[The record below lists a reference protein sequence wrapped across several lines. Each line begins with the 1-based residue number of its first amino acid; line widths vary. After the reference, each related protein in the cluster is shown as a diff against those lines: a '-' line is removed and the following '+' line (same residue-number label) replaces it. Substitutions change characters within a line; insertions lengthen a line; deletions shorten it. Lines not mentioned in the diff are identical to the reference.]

1 MKKLSR
7 ILLLFIAL
15 FLLKPDAGFSQFYQ
29 ALTKNRPATINWKEI
44 NTPHFRIIFPA
55 RYDSLARRAAAILET
70 EYPQAKALTGG
81 SLEHFPVVL
90 NPFNDLSNG
99 FVATLNF
106 RSEVVLAPFTDKE
119 MNPRSGDWLETV
131 LPHELVHAN
140 HFNVQQPLGEK
151 KFSIPNLI
159 SVFSPDMARSFHAFA
174 PVGVHEGLATHYES
188 SYVFPGGGRGN
199 YTHFNNRFN
208 VNFNSSDRWNMGQ
221 TFIPSVYTH
230 PYNRHYIAGYR
241 FTDWLQQRYGDK
253 TSAHTIRYHYSYFF
267 LGYGYALKQVTGKW
281 PWELYDEYTSDLK
294 VEEEQRLSEVG
305 TLELAEGQLQPALY
319 KGARWRR
326 PYWLNNKELIAYG
339 SFYNGKPGFYIYNKH
354 TEAYR
359 LLSESFAVG
368 GLNYYLN
375 ASEQKLLTGEYKRD
389 PLYAGV
395 YRADLMRINTESGS
409 GERITWNKRV
419 YAPAVSGD
427 RMMAIQNSGAGARIV
442 SVSERGETEVIFE
455 ADGVRPVSLQVNP
468 VNNEQLAVLMNRRG
482 VQALWFTT
490 IKDLKKDLRG
500 EPDLAFSGA
509 SVHDPSWHPSGTR
522 LLFTLDRSPAMN
534 TYEYHISEDRVYQ
547 LTNSRYN
554 ISEASWSPD
563 GETLAFVRQ
572 TEGEQLLALASRSEL
587 LNLAVDA
594 GEQLKNNELAEAINR
609 PLLGNEMLSDSTWEI
624 RDYKTGFS
632 WLKPRMVLPVIKE
645 KSGVTE
651 GGVAFSSGD
660 VLSSQAYRFELTGIQ
675 DRLWYN
681 LSYTNKSFY
690 PGFKAEWYSEPDFL
704 SATDPETERSVG
716 ILRQERG
723 LELGLPF
730 DYTFRSDTRLSSL
743 TFEPSIAMEQI
754 KYYNL
759 IPQPVSG
766 FASRYKAG
774 LFSQINLGLQRL
786 PRDVQP
792 SGGLVAFSFLETT
805 LNEPENTIKYPSGAE
820 GRVNFSNQWSAY
832 YGLFG
837 YVSVVRKWNQ
847 SLKLDLR
854 FLKQSAAPVFST
866 STIIP
871 PGFSEN
877 PFPTFAG
884 EEVNNNLAR
893 FSSRYVIPLW
903 YPDKGGLT
911 VPFYLSSM
919 YISAFSHSLTN
930 LNGGDLLKQ
939 SRTIAGVGLHFQ
951 FKVSNLNFELGFG
964 VAFEPT
970 RNQTQLIIGQF

>member
-1 MKKLSR
+1 MKGIPR
-7 ILLLFIAL
+7 ILFLIILL
-15 FLLKPDAGFSQFYQ
+15 FLLIPDTGLSQFYQ
-29 ALTKNRPATINWKEI
+29 ALTKNRPASINWQEL

-55 RYDSLARRAAAILET
+55 RHDSLARRAAAILET
-70 EYPQAKALTGG
+70 EYPQAKAVTGG

-106 RSEVVLAPFTDKE
+106 RSEVELAPFTDKE

-151 KFSIPNLI
+151 VLNIPNLI
-159 SVFSPDMARSFHAFA
+159 SVLSPDMARSFHAFV
-174 PVGVHEGLATHYES
+174 PVGLHEGLATHYES

-208 VNFNSSDRWNMGQ
+208 VNFGSQDRWNMGQ
-221 TFIPSVYTH
+221 TYIPSVYTH

-241 FTDWLQQRYGDK
+241 FMDWLQQRYGDK
-253 TSAHTIRYHYSYFF
+253 TAAQTIRYHYSYFF

-281 PWELYDEYTSDLK
+281 PWELYDEYTADLA
-294 VEEEQRLSEVG
+294 EDEEQRLEKVA
-305 TLELAEGQLQPALY
+305 TLELSEGQLQASLY

-326 PYWLNNKELIAYG
+326 PYWLSNTELVAYG
-339 SFYNGKPGFYIYNKH
+339 SFYNGKPGFYIYN
-354 TEAYR
+354 TEKKSYR
-359 LLSESFAVG
+359 LLSESFATG
-368 GLNYYLN
+368 GLSYYLGR
-375 ASEQKLLTGEYKRD
+375 AEQNMLVSEYKRD
-389 PLYAGV
+389 PLYPGV
-395 YRADLMRINTESGS
+395 YRADLMHINPLSGKK
-409 GERITWNKRV
+409 ERLTRNQRV
-419 YAPAVSGD
+419 YAPAESGE
-427 RMMAIQNSGAGARIV
+427 RILAVQTSGASARIV
-442 SVSERGETEVIFE
+442 SVTESGDTEVVFE
-455 ADGVRPVSLQVNP
+455 QDGVRPVSMQFNP
-468 VNNEQLAVLMNRRG
+468 VNKEQLAVLMNRRG

-490 IKDLKKDLRG
+490 IQDLKNDLRG

-509 SVHDPSWHPSGTR
+509 SVHDPSWHPSGNR

-534 TYEYHISEDRVYQ
+534 TYEYHPDEGRVYQ

-563 GETLAFVRQ
+563 GEQLAFVRQ
-572 TEGEQLLALASRSEL
+572 TKGEQLLALAGRSDLLYKDVSMDKRLTGAEL
-587 LNLAVDA
+587 SDAV
-594 GEQLKNNELAEAINR
+594 NR
-609 PLLGNEMLSDSTWEI
+609 PLLGHEMISDSTWQI

-632 WLKPRMVLPVIKE
+632 WLKPRMILPVLKE

-651 GGVAFSSGD
+651 GGVAFSGAD
-660 VLSSQAYRFELTGIQ
+660 VLSSHAYRFELTGIQ

-690 PGFKAEWYSEPDFL
+690 PGFKAAWYSEPDFL
-704 SATDPETERSVG
+704 SAIDPETERDFG
-716 ILRQERG
+716 LLRQERG
-723 LELGLPF
+723 LELSLPF

-743 TFEPSIAMEQI
+743 TFEPSVAMEQI

-759 IPQPVSG
+759 IPQPVSE
-766 FASRYKAG
+766 FATRYKAG
-774 LFSQINLGLQRL
+774 LFSQLNMGLQRL

-792 SGGLVAFSFLETT
+792 SAGLVAFSILETT
-805 LNEPENTIKYPSGAE
+805 LNEPQNTIKYPSGAR
-820 GRVNFSNQWSAY
+820 GRVDFSNQWSAY

-837 YVSVVRKWNQ
+837 YVPVARRWNQ

-854 FLKQSAAPVFST
+854 FLKQSSAPVFST
-866 STIIP
+866 TTIIP
-871 PGFSEN
+871 PGFTEN

-884 EEVNNNLAR
+884 GGVNNNLAR

-919 YISAFSHSLTN
+919 YISVFSHTLTD
-930 LNGGDLLKQ
+930 LNNGDLLKQ
-939 SRTIAGVGLHFQ
+939 SRSIVGGGLHFQ
-951 FKVSNLNFELGFG
+951 FKVSNLNFQLGFG
-964 VAFEPT
+964 FAVEPS